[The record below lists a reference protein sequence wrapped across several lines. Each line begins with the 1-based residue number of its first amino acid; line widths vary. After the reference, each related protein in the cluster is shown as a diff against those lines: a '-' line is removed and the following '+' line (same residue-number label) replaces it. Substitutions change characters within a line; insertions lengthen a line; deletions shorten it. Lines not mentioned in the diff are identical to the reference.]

1 MIDFGYGISPS
12 SAINLDK
19 FDRTRFEELAREE
32 PDVLK
37 CMACGSCADV
47 LKCMACG
54 SCAASCPT
62 AGHSDMNLRRVILL
76 LGRGREG
83 EVLRMVS
90 HCMLCGKCL
99 IVCPRGINT
108 RHLILSV
115 TKIYQKK

>member
-37 CMACGSCADV
+37 CMACGSCA
-47 LKCMACG
+47 
-54 SCAASCPT
+54 ASCPT

-76 LGRGREG
+76 LGRGRED
-83 EVLRMVS
+83 EALRMVS
-90 HCMLCGKCL
+90 HCMLCGKKT
-99 IVCPRGINT
+99 G
-108 RHLILSV
+108 S
-115 TKIYQKK
+115 YQDTTISSSPS